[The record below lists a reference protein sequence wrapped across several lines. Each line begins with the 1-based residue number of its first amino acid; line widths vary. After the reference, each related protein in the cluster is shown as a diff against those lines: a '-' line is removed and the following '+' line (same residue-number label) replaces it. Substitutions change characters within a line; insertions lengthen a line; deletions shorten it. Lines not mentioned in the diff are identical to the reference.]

1 MNIQNVAMWCFVL
14 AGITLII
21 VLLEIF
27 LWDKFVRINLYGKL
41 RNRIRK

>member
-1 MNIQNVAMWCFVL
+1 MNSRNAGIRCFAL

-27 LWDKFVRINLYGKL
+27 LWDKFASVNLFGKSK
-41 RNRIRK
+41 NRIRK